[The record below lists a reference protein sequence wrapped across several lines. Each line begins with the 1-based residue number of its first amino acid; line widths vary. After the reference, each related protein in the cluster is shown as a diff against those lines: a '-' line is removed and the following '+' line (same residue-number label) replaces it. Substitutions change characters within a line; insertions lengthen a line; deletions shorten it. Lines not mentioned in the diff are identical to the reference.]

1 MRTASSQ
8 HRTANWVIPIVLAAF
23 LASAA
28 GFTVVR
34 AVILLGELRSL
45 ATQSSAEHMH
55 SSQIQP

>member
-8 HRTANWVIPIVLAAF
+8 HRTANWVIPIVLAIF

-34 AVILLGELRSL
+34 AVILLGQVSPLV
-45 ATQSSAEHMH
+45 TQSRAGRLPPP
-55 SSQIQP
+55 QIQP

>member
-8 HRTANWVIPIVLAAF
+8 RRTTNWVIPIVLAIF

-34 AVILLGELRSL
+34 AVILLGQVSPLV
-45 ATQSSAEHMH
+45 TQSRVGRMH
-55 SSQIQP
+55 PPQIQP

>member
-8 HRTANWVIPIVLAAF
+8 RRTTNWVISIVLAIF

-34 AVILLGELRSL
+34 AVILLGQVSPLV
-45 ATQSSAEHMH
+45 TQSRAGRMH
-55 SSQIQP
+55 PPQIQP